1 MSPGRFLQTYPAVLP
16 QLASFHT
23 PEGAGRCGQL
33 QCSRPGIK
41 NRPVLLYREYLDA
54 YSSGRTVPPH

>member
-23 PEGAGRCGQL
+23 PKRAGHWLASVQQTRNKEQVCTF
-33 QCSRPGIK
+33 
-41 NRPVLLYREYLDA
+41 VL
-54 YSSGRTVPPH
+54 SVP